1 MEKALQAIEEI
12 TRQGIIKAYAIGGG
26 IAATYYI
33 EPVLTYDLDIFFI
46 PAKEGLDVLAP
57 IYDYAKKRGFKSQ
70 AETILIEGFPVQ
82 FIPAYNDLVRE
93 AVENAATLRY
103 RDIEAKVLKV
113 EYLVAVALQ
122 TGRAKDKERV
132 IRLLDEAV
140 IDRAILR
147 RILKSFEL
155 TDTFRK
161 FERQFHER

>member
-1 MEKALQAIEEI
+1 
-12 TRQGIIKAYAIGGG
+12 
-26 IAATYYI
+26 
-33 EPVLTYDLDIFFI
+33 
-46 PAKEGLDVLAP
+46 
-57 IYDYAKKRGFKSQ
+57 
-70 AETILIEGFPVQ
+70 
-82 FIPAYNDLVRE
+82 
-93 AVENAATLRY
+93 VENAATLRY

-147 RILKSFEL
+147 RILKSFGL